1 MSGLAGLLAL
11 DGGSAETLV
20 LQRMLAALAHRGRDG
35 QNTWSS
41 GPIAM
46 GHQAFWTTP
55 EARGE
60 IQPWR
65 HPSGELV
72 ATLDGRIDN
81 RRPLRD
87 ALVARGLA
95 PRADHDAELVLR
107 AYECWG
113 EDFARELVGDF
124 AVAIWD
130 GPARRLVCAR
140 DPLGVKPFYYHF
152 DGHHFRWSS
161 EPQAIFEDPTVPRR
175 PHEGMVAEMLAGY
188 LVSTEETL
196 WQGLFRLRPGHTL
209 TVTRDGLCLRRYW
222 SPESAPEVRHASDA
236 GYAEHFRTVLEEAVR
251 SRLRAVGPVGA
262 HLSGGIDSS
271 SVAVLAQRLSE
282 SGAAS
287 ARIEAFTQSHPELA
301 DDERPFAEET
311 ASRWGIK
318 WHALLPDP
326 PGPGHYEEQAR
337 RYLDFPDYP
346 NGTAWSLALTRLA
359 ASNGCR
365 VMLTG
370 VWGNAFLEGS
380 IEHLAD
386 LLRSFRLAETLRC
399 ARAWGPLLGGT
410 SPASVVF
417 NGGVRP
423 LVPAKL
429 RRAIGSLVRRR
440 IVPSFVPPAFAR
452 RAALRDRLRAPE
464 WVPSYPTFAQR
475 GVCRAALSAWN
486 IHASEIMERGGLQHG
501 IEERHPFTDRRLVEL
516 CLALPESQRWRG
528 RTLKWVEREAMSGLV
543 PESVRMK
550 TDQPELSFLHMDA
563 LAAAGGEHAFD
574 RLRLAEQGWV
584 DAPRARTLY
593 RRAAELYA
601 RRDPRYAELVGPLW
615 TIHGL
620 ELWLQAAMGEPSPCP

>member
-1 MSGLAGLLAL
+1 MSGITGLLAR
-11 DGGSAETLV
+11 DGGHADASAF
-20 LQRMLAALAHRGRDG
+20 QQMLAALAHRGRDG

-41 GPIAM
+41 GPIAV

-65 HPSGELV
+65 HPSVELV

-87 ALVARGLA
+87 ALVTRSLA
-95 PRADHDAELVLR
+95 PRAEHDAELVLR

-140 DPLGVKPFYYHF
+140 DPLGVKPLYYHA
-152 DGHHFRWSS
+152 DRRHFRWSS

-175 PHEGMVAEMLAGY
+175 PHEGMVAERLAGY

-196 WQGLFRLRPGHTL
+196 WPGHTL
-209 TVTRDGLCLRRYW
+209 TVSREGLHLRRYW

-236 GYAEHFRTVLEEAVR
+236 EYAEHFRTVLEEAVR

-271 SVAVLAQRLSE
+271 SVAVLAQRLWE
-282 SGAAS
+282 SGGAA
-287 ARIEAFTQSHPELA
+287 ARIEAFTQSYPERA

-326 PGPGHYEEQAR
+326 PGPRHYEEQAR

-346 NGTAWSLALTRLA
+346 NGTAWSLAVTRLA

-380 IEHLAD
+380 VEHLAD

-417 NGGVRP
+417 DGGVRP
-423 LVPAKL
+423 LVPAPL
-429 RRAIGSLVRRR
+429 RRAIGSIVRRH
-440 IVPSFVPPAFAR
+440 IIPGFVPPAFAR
-452 RAALRDRLRAPE
+452 RAGLRDRLRTPE
-464 WVPSYPTFAQR
+464 WIPPYPTFAQC
-475 GVCRAALSAWN
+475 GVYRAALSGWN
-486 IHASEIMERGGLQHG
+486 IHAGEIMERGGLQHG

-528 RTLKWVEREAMSGLV
+528 RTLKWVE
-543 PESVRMK
+543 
-550 TDQPELSFLHMDA
+550 
-563 LAAAGGEHAFD
+563 
-574 RLRLAEQGWV
+574 
-584 DAPRARTLY
+584 
-593 RRAAELYA
+593 
-601 RRDPRYAELVGPLW
+601 
-615 TIHGL
+615 
-620 ELWLQAAMGEPSPCP
+620 C

>member
-81 RRPLRD
+81 RRALRD
-87 ALVARGLA
+87 ALVARGLP
-95 PRADHDAELVLR
+95 PRAEHDAELVLR

-222 SPESAPEVRHASDA
+222 SPESAPGELRGTGAPI
-236 GYAEHFRTVLEEAVR
+236 
-251 SRLRAVGPVGA
+251 SRL
-262 HLSGGIDSS
+262 S
-271 SVAVLAQRLSE
+271 RLSE
-282 SGAAS
+282 RDGL
-287 ARIEAFTQSHPELA
+287 E
-301 DDERPFAEET
+301 
-311 ASRWGIK
+311 
-318 WHALLPDP
+318 
-326 PGPGHYEEQAR
+326 PGSDAAR
-337 RYLDFPDYP
+337 RQQ
-346 NGTAWSLALTRLA
+346 RLP
-359 ASNGCR
+359 R
-365 VMLTG
+365 
-370 VWGNAFLEGS
+370 
-380 IEHLAD
+380 HAD
-386 LLRSFRLAETLRC
+386 
-399 ARAWGPLLGGT
+399 
-410 SPASVVF
+410 
-417 NGGVRP
+417 
-423 LVPAKL
+423 
-429 RRAIGSLVRRR
+429 GSLGQC
-440 IVPSFVPPAFAR
+440 VPR
-452 RAALRDRLRAPE
+452 GLHRA
-464 WVPSYPTFAQR
+464 S
-475 GVCRAALSAWN
+475 
-486 IHASEIMERGGLQHG
+486 
-501 IEERHPFTDRRLVEL
+501 
-516 CLALPESQRWRG
+516 G
-528 RTLKWVEREAMSGLV
+528 RS
-543 PESVRMK
+543 P
-550 TDQPELSFLHMDA
+550 PELS
-563 LAAAGGEHAFD
+563 
-574 RLRLAEQGWV
+574 
-584 DAPRARTLY
+584 
-593 RRAAELYA
+593 A
-601 RRDPRYAELVGPLW
+601 RRDPAVRARVGTAPGRHELG
-615 TIHGL
+615 IGGL
-620 ELWLQAAMGEPSPCP
+620 QWRRASPRARQ